1 MAREKLNFSSTG
13 NTAGSSLNRFR
24 WAVIA
29 PVMAGLIAWGT
40 APDGIGPAPAEAEP
54 VIRPDGVV
62 EIVKPDGSVA
72 ATLAVEIAETPEAR
86 ARGLM
91 GRVLSDY
98 MAGMLFVFAS
108 ADQQTFWMRNTPSSL
123 DMIFVDAGGKV
134 LNTAA
139 YTTPMSD
146 QLYSSVGPAKYV
158 VEAKAGFAD
167 RFGIRPGYTMR
178 WKRLR

>member
-1 MAREKLNFSSTG
+1 MARQKLNFSSNG
-13 NTAGSSLNRFR
+13 NAPGDSMNRIH

-29 PVMAGLIAWGT
+29 PVMAVLFAWGNG
-40 APDGIGPAPAEAEP
+40 PDSFGPAPAEAGP

-62 EIVKPDGSVA
+62 EIVKPDGSIA

-86 ARGLM
+86 ASGLM
-91 GRVLSDY
+91 GRALSDY

-108 ADQQTFWMRNTPSSL
+108 AEQQTFWMRNTPSSL

-146 QLYSSVGPAKYV
+146 QLYSSAGPAKYV
-158 VEAKAGFAD
+158 VEAKAGFAE
-167 RFGIRPGYTMR
+167 RFGIRPGYAMR